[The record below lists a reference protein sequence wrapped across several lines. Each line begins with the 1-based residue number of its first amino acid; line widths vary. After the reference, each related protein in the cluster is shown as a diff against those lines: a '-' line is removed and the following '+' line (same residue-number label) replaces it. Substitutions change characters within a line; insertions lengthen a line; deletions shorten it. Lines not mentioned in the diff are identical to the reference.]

1 MIFTKRSMLI
11 WNKIIIQMENKII
24 GTSYMYQ
31 NESIN
36 PTHYV
41 PKSTNNNQLIFYGV
55 NGR

>member
-1 MIFTKRSMLI
+1 
-11 WNKIIIQMENKII
+11 MENKII

-36 PTHYV
+36 PKHYV
-41 PKSTNNNQLIFYGV
+41 HKSINNNQLIFYGV